1 MALGRY
7 TEVARAA
14 NGDLIR
20 AGEVTVL
27 VAGTSDLA
35 ELWQDDAGTVPAR
48 NPVITDL
55 ASGAWSA
62 ILDEGLYDLVYP
74 GGTTVHNVSVGGG
87 GGGDSQPVAWG
98 DITGKPAT
106 FAPTINAT
114 ATGAVAGNDA
124 RLTAGA
130 AGTATV
136 RAIGATGTTVVAGN
150 DARLTAAAVGTAS
163 VRALAGG
170 TATTA
175 SASDHTHTGLLTG
188 TTAALN
194 NATEF
199 ADLAEATTAYNAL
212 LAALRLRGII
222 SGA

>member
-7 TEVARAA
+7 TEVARSA

-20 AGEVTVL
+20 AGEVTVYA
-27 VAGTSDLA
+27 AGTTDLA
-35 ELWQDDAGTVPAR
+35 ELWQDDAGTVPAP
-48 NPVITDL
+48 NPGLTDL
-55 ASGAWSA
+55 ASGAWSVVA
-62 ILDEGLYDLVYP
+62 EAGLYDLLYP
-74 GGTTVHNVSVGGG
+74 GGRTVHNVPIAAA
-87 GGGDSQPVAWG
+87 GGDAAAVAWG
-98 DITGKPAT
+98 DITDKPST
-106 FAPTINAT
+106 FAPTIGAT
-114 ATGAVAGNDA
+114 ASTAVAGNDA
-124 RLTAGA
+124 RLVAAA
-130 AGTATV
+130 AGTASV

-150 DARLTAAAVGTAS
+150 DARLSAAAAGTAS

-194 NATEF
+194 NAAEF
-199 ADLAEATTAYNAL
+199 TDLATATTAYNAL

-222 SGA
+222 SGT

>member
-20 AGEVTVL
+20 AGEVTVYA
-27 VAGTSDLA
+27 AGTTDLA
-35 ELWQDDAGTVPAR
+35 ELWQDDEGTVPAR
-48 NPVITDL
+48 NPAVTDL

-62 ILDEGLYDLVYP
+62 VAEAGLYDLLYP
-74 GGTTVHNVSVGGG
+74 GGRTVHNVPVVAGASGG
-87 GGGDSQPVAWG
+87 SAVAWG
-98 DITGKPAT
+98 DITDKPTT

-114 ATGAVAGNDA
+114 ASGAVAGNDP
-124 RLTAGA
+124 
-130 AGTATV
+130 
-136 RAIGATGTTVVAGN
+136 
-150 DARLTAAAVGTAS
+150 RLTAAAAGTAS

-175 SASDHTHTGLLTG
+175 SASDHTHTGLLSG

-194 NATEF
+194 DEAEF
-199 ADLAEATTAYNAL
+199 ADLAAATTAYNVL

>member
-27 VAGTSDLA
+27 VAGTGDLA
-35 ELWQDDAGTVPAR
+35 QLWQDDAGTVPAR
-48 NPVITDL
+48 NPAVTDL

-62 ILDEGLYDLVYP
+62 VAEAGLYDLRYP
-74 GGTTVHNVSVGGG
+74 DGRTVHNVPVAGASG
-87 GGGDSQPVAWG
+87 GGGDAPSWD
-98 DITGKPAT
+98 DIADKPET
-106 FAPTINAT
+106 FPPTIGAT
-114 ATGAVAGNDA
+114 ASSAVAGNDP
-124 RLTAGA
+124 RLS
-130 AGTATV
+130 
-136 RAIGATGTTVVAGN
+136 
-150 DARLTAAAVGTAS
+150 AAAAGTAS

-175 SASDHTHTGLLTG
+175 SASDHTHAGLLIG
-188 TTAALN
+188 SATAVNESA
-194 NATEF
+194 EF